1 VRAVMTTT
9 AQLLGKVAPEI
20 EKELKP
26 RLHGLI
32 GSFVR
37 AYLPQ
42 VWVFETD
49 RDSAS
54 VRVDTTGSV
63 TVTPGPTASP
73 DVTIHAPKARLEK
86 MMAARTRP
94 ASLPADVKVVPHTT
108 KGRVAFDQVR
118 ARFGL

>member
-1 VRAVMTTT
+1 VSTT
-9 AQLLGKVAPEI
+9 AELLGTIAPDI

-26 RLHGLI
+26 RLQGLI

-49 RDSAS
+49 EDSATVHVAATGA
-54 VRVDTTGSV
+54 VRVAPGSA
-63 TVTPGPTASP
+63 PSP
-73 DVTIHAPKARLEK
+73 DVTIHAPKARIEK
-86 MMAARTRP
+86 LLTSRARP
-94 ASLPADVKVVPHTT
+94 ASVPTDVRIVPHTT

-118 ARFGL
+118 GRFGL

>member
-1 VRAVMTTT
+1 VE
-9 AQLLGKVAPEI
+9 LLAKIAPEV

-49 RDSAS
+49 VDSAT
-54 VRVDTTGSV
+54 VRVEPTGSV
-63 TVTPGPTASP
+63 TVAPGSAPSP
-73 DVTIHAPKARLEK
+73 DVSIHAPKARLEK
-86 MMAARTRP
+86 LLKSRTRP
-94 ASLPADVKVVPHTT
+94 ASMPDDVRVVPHTS

-118 ARFGL
+118 SRFGL

>member
-1 VRAVMTTT
+1 MRTVMTTT
-9 AQLLGKVAPEI
+9 AQLLEKVAPEI

-26 RLHGLI
+26 RLKGLI

-42 VWVFETD
+42 VWVFETEK
-49 RDSAS
+49 DSAT
-54 VRVDTTGSV
+54 VRVETSGSV
-63 TVTPGPTASP
+63 TVSPTSAPSP
-73 DVTIHAPKARLEK
+73 DVSIHAPKALLQK
-86 MMAARTRP
+86 ILTSRTRP
-94 ASLPADVKVVPHTT
+94 ETVPEDVRIVPHTT

>member
-1 VRAVMTTT
+1 MATTVD
-9 AQLLGKVAPEI
+9 LLGKVAPEI

-26 RLHGLI
+26 RLQGLI

-49 RDSAS
+49 QDAAS
-54 VRVDTTGSV
+54 VRVDTNGSV
-63 TVTPGPTASP
+63 TVAPGRTASP

-86 MMAARTRP
+86 MLTARTRP
-94 ASLPADVKVVPHTT
+94 ASVPADVKVVPHTT

>member
-1 VRAVMTTT
+1 VVTT
-9 AQLLGKVAPEI
+9 AYLLEQVAPGI
-20 EKELKP
+20 EQELKP
-26 RLHGLI
+26 RLQGLI

-49 RDSAS
+49 EDSAT
-54 VRVDTTGSV
+54 VRVEATGAVAV
-63 TVTPGPTASP
+63 TAGTAPSP

-86 MMAARTRP
+86 ILTSRAPPKTI
-94 ASLPADVKVVPHTT
+94 PADVRVVPHST

-118 ARFGL
+118 GRFGL

>member
-1 VRAVMTTT
+1 MRAVMATTS
-9 AQLLGKVAPEI
+9 QLLEKIAPEI

-26 RLHGLI
+26 RLQGFV

-49 RDSAS
+49 EDSAT
-54 VRVDTTGSV
+54 VRVESSGSV
-63 TVTPGPTASP
+63 TVTPGSRMSP

-86 MMAARTRP
+86 ILTSRSRP
-94 ASLPADVKVVPHTT
+94 ASMPTDVRVVPHTT

-118 ARFGL
+118 GRFGL